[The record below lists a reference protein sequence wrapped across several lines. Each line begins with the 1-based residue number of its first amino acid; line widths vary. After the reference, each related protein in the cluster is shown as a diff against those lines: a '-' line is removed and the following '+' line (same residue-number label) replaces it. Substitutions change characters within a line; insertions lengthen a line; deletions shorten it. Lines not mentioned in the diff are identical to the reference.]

1 MRLKFIA
8 ALLVFAQASFLQA
21 SFAQT
26 APDWRTALHDLYL
39 YEVAF
44 DACKDVTP
52 SAADMLRL
60 EAAIAYVE
68 EKTGLEE
75 DELDELF
82 GTVERD
88 AEKVDEF
95 CKQMADAVARVRAL
109 PESYR

>member
-1 MRLKFIA
+1 MHLKFVA
-8 ALLVFAQASFLQA
+8 ALLIFAQASVHV

-26 APDWRTALHDLYL
+26 TPDWRTALHDLYR
-39 YEVAF
+39 YDVAF

-60 EAAIAYVE
+60 EAAISYVE
-68 EKTGLEE
+68 EKTALAE
-75 DELDELF
+75 DELDELY

-88 AEKVDEF
+88 AEKVSEF